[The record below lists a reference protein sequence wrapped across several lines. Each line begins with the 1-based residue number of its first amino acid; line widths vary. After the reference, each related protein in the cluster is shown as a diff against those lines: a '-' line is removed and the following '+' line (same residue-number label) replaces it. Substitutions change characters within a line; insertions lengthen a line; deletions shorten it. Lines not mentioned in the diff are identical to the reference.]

1 MRRAILCLAVILAA
15 GSVAVSAND
24 DKKSSSGLTA
34 AIIKAADNQLAR
46 EGTFANGDT
55 GTGVITCAWE
65 WQAGSGWAYANTQA
79 PSARGLLAAYAVT
92 EKSKYLKGAVCAG
105 NRLVAA
111 LDANPTERP
120 YSEDVIFLME
130 LAKASDN
137 KLFAKRAETYHTRT
151 RLRYATGAILA
162 DHYID
167 IRLSLSGWD
176 LSSQIDAAVAVGQDR
191 YARAIADRI
200 IERRAN
206 WEGVLYGGW
215 DYTGMSRGAL
225 VGALASFEGK
235 TIKKFRDEARTLTL
249 AAQGADGSWDGDF
262 QITAFALAGLET
274 SQNSNAVKKATRL
287 GIKYLLSTQAT
298 TGGWVWDGWGESP
311 EANGEVLSALCRFVR
326 EHGDDDRDD
335 R

>member
-1 MRRAILCLAVILAA
+1 MAVILTA
-15 GSVAVSAND
+15 GAVAVSAND
-24 DKKSSSGLTA
+24 DKKPSSGLTA
-34 AIIKAADNQLAR
+34 AIIKAADNQLAH

-55 GTGVITCAWE
+55 GAGVLTCSWE

-79 PSARGLLAAYAVT
+79 PSARGLLAAYEVT

-120 YSEDVIFLME
+120 FSEDVIFLTE
-130 LAKASDN
+130 LAKATDN
-137 KLFAKRAETYHTRT
+137 KLFAKRAVAYHART
-151 RLRYATGAILA
+151 RLRYATGTILA
-162 DHYID
+162 DYYIGR
-167 IRLSLSGWD
+167 RLSLSGWD
-176 LSSQIDAAVAVGQDR
+176 LSSQIEAAVAVGQDG
-191 YARAIADRI
+191 YARAIAERI
-200 IERRAN
+200 IEKRAS

-249 AAQGADGSWDGDF
+249 AAQGADGSWDADF
-262 QITAFALAGLET
+262 QNTAFALMGLAAGQK
-274 SQNSNAVKKATRL
+274 SDSVQGATRR
-287 GIKYLLSTQAT
+287 GINYLLTTQAA

-311 EANGEVLSALCRFVR
+311 EANGEVLSALCRFAR